1 MLLFFD
7 WLKISH
13 RFHFFVLEHPEM
25 KRKGR
30 TARMTASTTVRMNT
44 GGFVRES
51 RQHKTR
57 NNPILKSKVIVF
69 KEIKVVK

>member
-1 MLLFFD
+1 MLFFFD

-30 TARMTASTTVRMNT
+30 TARTTSSTTVHMNT

-51 RQHKTR
+51 HKTR
-57 NNPILKSKVIVF
+57 NNPILNSKMIVF
-69 KEIKVVK
+69 KDIKVVK